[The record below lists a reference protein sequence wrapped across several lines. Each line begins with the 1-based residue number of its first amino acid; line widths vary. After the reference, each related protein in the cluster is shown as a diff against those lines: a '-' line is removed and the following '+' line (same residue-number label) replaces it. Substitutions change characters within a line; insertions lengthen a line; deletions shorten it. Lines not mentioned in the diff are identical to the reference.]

1 MSGQQSAFNF
11 NMPGMMQPLPD
22 PQPGMFRMNWEDPN
36 AYGYQFD
43 SSGINQTAIQNIGNN
58 PQSFDMTRQ
67 ATQTTK
73 TADPNTWNAGQW
85 LQLGTGMVGAYTGYR
100 QVQNAEDMLAENKR
114 QFNMNWEAQR
124 GLTNAQLEARRQ
136 RQIAAQ
142 GVASGNGMTAQEY
155 VAKYGVK

>member
-1 MSGQQSAFNF
+1 
-11 NMPGMMQPLPD
+11 
-22 PQPGMFRMNWEDPN
+22 
-36 AYGYQFD
+36 
-43 SSGINQTAIQNIGNN
+43 
-58 PQSFDMTRQ
+58 
-67 ATQTTK
+67 
-73 TADPNTWNAGQW
+73 
-85 LQLGTGMVGAYTGYR
+85 
-100 QVQNAEDMLAENKR
+100 MLAENKR